1 MVIGLLV
8 KLFLIVPLL
17 QASDINFTDV
27 QFALII
33 DGVEDNA
40 VLNTVKT
47 TVEEINENEYL
58 LHNLSLSYSMFI
70 TEVC

>member
-17 QASDINFTDV
+17 QASDINFTDI

-33 DGVEDNA
+33 DVEDYA

-47 TVEEINENEYL
+47 TVEEINENYL
-58 LHNLSLSYSMFI
+58 LHNLSLNYSVFI
-70 TEVC
+70 TKVC

>member
-1 MVIGLLV
+1 MVIGLVV

-17 QASDINFTDV
+17 QASDINFTDI

-33 DGVEDNA
+33 DVEDYA

-47 TVEEINENEYL
+47 TVEEINENYL
-58 LHNLSLSYSMFI
+58 LHNLSLNYSVFI
-70 TEVC
+70 TKVC

>member
-8 KLFLIVPLL
+8 KLFLIIPLL

-33 DGVEDNA
+33 DVEDNA

-58 LHNLSLSYSMFI
+58 LHNLSLSYSVFI
-70 TEVC
+70 TKVC